1 MTEELTDEEKF
12 SRLDLI
18 GKEIYLTQ
26 ELKGITISKPTRGY
40 LRASLQGFSDRVVHA
55 AFEQA
60 RAEKFFN
67 MGKVLDHIRDIVEQ
81 DPNHN
86 PSYQWTVVYD
96 QYERG
101 NLGYLKMIFDN
112 IRTNLAIEQM
122 GGQEMLKQRLDQGG
136 KYAFEKIRDEFI
148 EKFRKAVIPNN
159 VSWNDW
165 KISFNP
171 ECLYDDQRK
180 GKIYLVGCNGTRWIP
195 ETEVNSLLTISRE
208 QRVLTQG
215 S

>member
-1 MTEELTDEEKF
+1 MTAEELTEQILLVQDCKKTKF
-12 SRLDLI
+12 TEREIKYLQ
-18 GKEIYLTQ
+18 KEL
-26 ELKGITISKPTRGY
+26 SKVPEQIV
-40 LRASLQGFSDRVVHA
+40 LA
-55 AFEQA
+55 AFSHFLHSDDFYTTSKLFA
-60 RAEKFFN
+60 RITEIA
-67 MGKVLDHIRDIVEQ
+67 EQ

-180 GKIYLVGCNGTRWIP
+180 GKIYLVGCNGTMWIP